1 MSFLVFVSPM
11 AVSAM
16 ISLWLGFR
24 MRFIMFGAW
33 LSICAALTILLLRS
47 VFGAGVASEA
57 GVTLLGVLVV
67 FEISAFAI
75 GLLIARA
82 RLHRA
87 EK

>member
-1 MSFLVFVSPM
+1 MSSLVFVSPM

-33 LSICAALTILLLRS
+33 LSICAALTLLLLRGL
-47 VFGAGVASEA
+47 FGAEA
-57 GVTLLGVLVV
+57 VSGPGLTLLAILTV
-67 FEISAFAI
+67 FEMSAFAI

-82 RLHRA
+82 RLQR
-87 EK
+87 KTK